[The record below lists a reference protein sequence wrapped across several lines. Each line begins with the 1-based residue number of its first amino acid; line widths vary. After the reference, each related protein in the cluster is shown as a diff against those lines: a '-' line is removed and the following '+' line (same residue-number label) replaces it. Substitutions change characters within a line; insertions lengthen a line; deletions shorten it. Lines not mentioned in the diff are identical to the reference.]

1 MKILVI
7 NSGSTALQYQLCFM
21 DKSIVLASGLI
32 ERIGESKGNINHK
45 AGEKKISKEN
55 EVRDHTAAIKFM
67 IELLCDPEDGVI
79 KDKSEITAIGHRVV
93 HGGEKFKE
101 PTLITEEV
109 SHAIYEHEP
118 LAPLHNPANL
128 TGIVAC
134 KSFFGEIPQVAVFD
148 TAFHQTIPPEAFH
161 YAIDNQLYE
170 KHGVRRYGFHG
181 TSHRYVAQHAAEF
194 LEKPIQSLCLITI
207 HLGNGSSIAAIKNGK
222 SIDTSMGMT
231 PLEGIVMGT
240 RSGDIDPGIIFYL
253 ERQLKKPLNEIEAI
267 LNKQSGL
274 KGLSGTNDMR
284 DLLERKKK
292 GDRKAELAFLIYAYR
307 IKKYIGAYT
316 AALGK
321 LDAIVFTGGIGEN
334 SIDIRE
340 EVCKEMKVLGIEI
353 DENLNKTES
362 RKERSIHKIESPV
375 AVLVIPTNEEL
386 QIARETRSVLE
397 KK

>member
-1 MKILVI
+1 M
-7 NSGSTALQYQLCFM
+7 
-21 DKSIVLASGLI
+21 
-32 ERIGESKGNINHK
+32 
-45 AGEKKISKEN
+45 
-55 EVRDHTAAIKFM
+55 
-67 IELLCDPEDGVI
+67 
-79 KDKSEITAIGHRVV
+79 
-93 HGGEKFKE
+93 
-101 PTLITEEV
+101 
-109 SHAIYEHEP
+109 
-118 LAPLHNPANL
+118 
-128 TGIVAC
+128 
-134 KSFFGEIPQVAVFD
+134 
-148 TAFHQTIPPEAFH
+148 
-161 YAIDNQLYE
+161 
-170 KHGVRRYGFHG
+170 
-181 TSHRYVAQHAAEF
+181 
-194 LEKPIQSLCLITI
+194 EKPIQSLSLITI